1 MKKTITLKMLLILLC
16 LTTANQIFS
25 QKRQTKQTLF
35 GKPVN
40 QRNINPENGYIR
52 CASKEYEDY
61 LQENNPKRL
70 NKEQFE
76 AWLGPIIEKQKQD
89 AINGR
94 TPQTVFNIPVVI
106 HVIHNGD
113 AINTVASHTGE
124 NISYAQAVSQIT
136 VMNQDYRRLI
146 GTPGNGSTGYNLGVD
161 CEVNFCLAQRD
172 PFGNASDGV
181 DRVNLGSASWSESDI
196 NTIVKPQTQW
206 DPTRYLNMWTVRF
219 TDTRLL
225 GYAQFPSRPATL
237 PSNTPGLQ
245 GLSTNAGN
253 SNTDGVVAGYDVFGT
268 IAANDGS
275 FVMNSTYNLGRTM
288 SHEVGHWIGLYHI
301 WGDDAVC
308 TAANST
314 TGDYVADTPDSNIE
328 NYTCAVVQ
336 HCTGND
342 MVENYMDYTND
353 ACMNTFT
360 AGQKARMVA
369 VLTNCLN
376 RSTLS
381 SSNGCTPGQVFGL
394 DGTLNTVTTTV
405 AGCSNAYSAAV
416 TLINR
421 GTTTLTSAEITY
433 NVDGGTNQTYNWT
446 GSIATGVSA
455 IVTINGTATSGAHNF
470 NATLTKVN
478 SVLDQNTT
486 NNAFVKPFEI
496 APNHNATDVV
506 FNLQKDLYAAET
518 SWNLKNS
525 AGTIL
530 YSSATYTSVGGT
542 NTSLIPAL
550 LTQNWTLPTNDCYTF
565 TINDSYSDGI
575 CCTYG
580 NGYYNIK
587 STNGLVTLAS
597 GSLFAAS
604 EVKNFGINLL
614 ENNTFETPNSI
625 YVYPNPTKGILN
637 ISVPNDFGLPNNFT
651 ITNYLGQT
659 IQHKVVSSEND
670 LSINTS
676 AFSKGVYFITVE
688 KGNEK
693 KIVRFVKE

>member
-1 MKKTITLKMLLILLC
+1 MLLILLC

>member
-16 LTTANQIFS
+16 FTTANQIFS
-25 QKRQTKQTLF
+25 QKKQIEQTLF
-35 GKPVN
+35 GKPVKQN
-40 QRNINPENGYIR
+40 NINPENGYIR

-76 AWLGPIIEKQKQD
+76 AWIGPIIEKQKQD

-113 AINTVASHTGE
+113 AINTVASHTSE

-136 VMNQDYRRLI
+136 VMNQDFRRLV

-181 DRVNLGSASWSESDI
+181 DRVNLGSASWSTSAI
-196 NTIVKPQTQW
+196 NSTVKPQTQW

-219 TDTRLL
+219 TNTSLL
-225 GYAQFPSRPATL
+225 GYAQFPSRPSTL
-237 PSNTPGLQ
+237 PATTSGLE
-245 GLSTNAGN
+245 GLSTNGGS

-268 IAANDGS
+268 NAANDGS
-275 FVMNSTYNLGRTM
+275 FVLNANYNLGRTM

-301 WGDDAVC
+301 WGDDAQC
-308 TAANST
+308 TGADTS
-314 TGDYVADTPDSNIE
+314 TGDYVADTPDSNVE
-328 NYTCAVVQ
+328 NYTCVVVQ
-336 HCTGND
+336 NCTGND

-369 VLTNCLN
+369 VMTNCVN

-381 SSNGCTPGQVFGL
+381 SSNGCTPGQVYGL
-394 DGTLNTVTTTV
+394 DGTLSTVTATV
-405 AGCSNAYSAAV
+405 VGCSSTYSAAV
-416 TLINR
+416 TLTNR
-421 GTTTLTSAEITY
+421 GTTNLTSAEITY

-446 GSIATGVSA
+446 GSIATGVST

-478 SVLDQNTT
+478 TVLDQNTT
-486 NNAFVKPFEI
+486 NNTFTKPFEI
-496 APNHNATDVV
+496 APNHNATDVE
-506 FNLQKDLYAAET
+506 FNLQKDLYASET

-530 YSSATYTSVGGT
+530 YSSVTYTDARGT
-542 NTSLIPAL
+542 TLPAL

-587 STNGLVTLAS
+587 SSNGLVTLAS
-597 GSLFAAS
+597 GASFSAS
-604 EVKNFGINLL
+604 EVKSFGINLL
-614 ENNTFETPNSI
+614 ENTDFETPNSI

-637 ISVPNDFGLPNNFT
+637 ISVPTEFGLPNNYT

-659 IQHKVVSSEND
+659 VQHKVVSSEND

-693 KIVRFVKE
+693 KIVRFIKE

>member
-1 MKKTITLKMLLILLC
+1 MKKTIILKMLLILLC
-16 LTTANQIFS
+16 FTTANQIFS
-25 QKRQTKQTLF
+25 QKKEVKQALF
-35 GKPVN
+35 DKPVN
-40 QRNINPENGYIR
+40 ESNINPENGYIR
-52 CASKEYEDY
+52 CVSNEYEDY

-76 AWLGPIIEKQKQD
+76 AWIGPIIEKQKQD

-94 TPQTVFNIPVVI
+94 TPQTVFNIPVII

-113 AINTVASHTGE
+113 DVNTVASHTGE

-136 VMNQDYRRLI
+136 VMNQDFRRLA

-181 DRVNLGSASWSESDI
+181 DRVNLGSASWSTSDI

-225 GYAQFPSRPATL
+225 GYAQFPSRPTTL

-268 IAANDGS
+268 NAANDGS
-275 FVMNSTYNLGRTM
+275 FVLNPNYNLGRTM

-301 WGDDAVC
+301 WGDDSVC
-308 TAANST
+308 TGENST
-314 TGDYVADTPDSNIE
+314 TGDYVADTPDSTIE
-328 NYTCAVVQ
+328 NYSCVVVQ
-336 HCTGND
+336 RCTGND

-369 VLTNCLN
+369 VMTNCVN

-381 SSNGCTPGQVFGL
+381 SSNGCTPGQVYGL
-394 DGTLNTVTTTV
+394 DGTLNSVTATVV
-405 AGCSNAYSAAV
+405 GCSTAYTAAV

-421 GTTTLTSAEITY
+421 GTTTMTSAEITY
-433 NVDGGTNQTYNWT
+433 NIDGGANQTYNWT
-446 GSIATGVSA
+446 GSIATGVSTV
-455 IVTINGTATSGAHNF
+455 VTINGTATSGAHNF
-470 NATLTKVN
+470 NAILTKVN
-478 SVLDQNTT
+478 TVLDQNTT
-486 NNAFVKPFEI
+486 NNTFVKPFEI
-496 APNHNATDVV
+496 ATNHNETNVV
-506 FNLQKDLYAAET
+506 FNFQKDLYARET
-518 SWNLKNS
+518 TWNLKNS
-525 AGTIL
+525 AGTAL
-530 YSSATYTSVGGT
+530 YSSTTYANAIG
-542 NTSLIPAL
+542 NTLPAL
-550 LTQNWTLPTNDCYTF
+550 LTQNWTLATNDCYTF
-565 TINDSYSDGI
+565 TINDSQSDGI
-575 CCTYG
+575 CCAYG
-580 NGYYNIK
+580 AGYYNIK
-587 STNGLVTLAS
+587 SSNDTVTLAS
-597 GSLFAAS
+597 GASFTSS
-604 EVKNFGINLL
+604 EVKSFGINLL
-614 ENNTFETPNSI
+614 ENDNFETPNSI

-637 ISVPNDFGLPNNFT
+637 ISVPTDFGLPNNFR
-651 ITNYLGQT
+651 ITNYLGQI
-659 IQHKVVSSEND
+659 IQYKVVNSEND
-670 LSINTS
+670 LSVNTS

>member
-1 MKKTITLKMLLILLC
+1 MKKTFTLKMLLILLC
-16 LTTANQIFS
+16 FTTANQIFS
-25 QKRQTKQTLF
+25 QKKQVKQTLF
-35 GKPVN
+35 GKPIN
-40 QRNINPENGYIR
+40 QKNINPENGYIR

-76 AWLGPIIEKQKQD
+76 AWLEPIIEKQKQD

-136 VMNQDYRRLI
+136 VMNQDYRRLV

-181 DRVNLGSASWSESDI
+181 DRVNLGSASWSTAAI
-196 NTIVKPQTQW
+196 NSTVKPQTQW
-206 DPTRYLNMWTVRF
+206 DPTKYLNMWTVRF

-225 GYAQFPSRPATL
+225 GYAQFPSAPTPPPPPDPL
-237 PSNTPGLQ
+237 IPGLE
-245 GLSTNAGN
+245 GLSTNGGN

-268 IAANDGS
+268 VAANDGS
-275 FVMNSTYNLGRTM
+275 FILNSTYNLGRTM

-301 WGDDAVC
+301 WGDDAQC
-308 TAANST
+308 TGADTA

-328 NYTCAVVQ
+328 NYTCVVVQ

-369 VLTNCLN
+369 VMTNCVN

-381 SSNGCTPGQVFGL
+381 SSNGCTPGQVYGL
-394 DGTLNTVTTTV
+394 DGTLSTVTATV
-405 AGCSNAYSAAV
+405 VGCSTTYSAAV

-421 GTTTLTSAEITY
+421 GTTTMTSAEITY

-446 GSIATGVSA
+446 GSIATGASA
-455 IVTINGTATSGAHNF
+455 IVTINGTTTSGAHNF

-478 SVLDQNTT
+478 TVLDQNTT
-486 NNAFVKPFEI
+486 NNTFIKPFEI
-496 APNHNATDVV
+496 APNHNATNVV
-506 FNLQKDLYAAET
+506 FNFQKDLYARET
-518 SWNLKNS
+518 TWNLKNS

-530 YSSATYTSVGGT
+530 YSSVTYSNATGT
-542 NTSLIPAL
+542 TLPAL
-550 LTQNWTLPTNDCYTF
+550 LTQNWTLLTNDCYTF
-565 TINDSYSDGI
+565 TINDSQSDGI
-575 CCTYG
+575 CCAWG
-580 NGYYNIK
+580 IGYYNIK
-587 STNGLVTLAS
+587 SSNGLVTLAS
-597 GSLFAAS
+597 GASFGAS
-604 EVKNFGINLL
+604 EVKSFGINLL
-614 ENNTFETPNSI
+614 ENTDFETLNSI

-637 ISVPNDFGLPNNFT
+637 ISVPNDFGLPNNYT

-659 IQHKVVSSEND
+659 VQQKVVSSEND

-693 KIVRFVKE
+693 KTLRFVKE